1 MKTIKEQHSFL
12 ERLEHL
18 KEAFPNI
25 PEVKYFCCDDTD
37 ISKIKTT
44 NNKDISYAKE
54 VLIVGNTLINV
65 TATSVDACLMT
76 ILKYTH
82 GLEYSGYMGEVNIED
97 LEVRK
102 YEN

>member
-1 MKTIKEQHSFL
+1 MKTIKEQHRFL

-25 PEVKYFCCDDTD
+25 PEVKYFCCDDID

-44 NNKDISYAKE
+44 NNKDASYAK
-54 VLIVGNTLINV
+54 
-65 TATSVDACLMT
+65 DACLMT

-97 LEVRK
+97 LEA
-102 YEN
+102 